1 MGCLVIRT
9 SARLTDLKV
18 RKGRARV
25 IVQFAR
31 VRQGTDFS
39 ASPQDDNFFQEKM
52 DARLNMSGMT
62 DGRGI
67 P

>member
-9 SARLTDLKV
+9 SARLTGLKV
-18 RKGRARV
+18 RRGGDRV

-39 ASPQDDNFFQEKM
+39 ASPQDNNFYQEEM